1 MAFLFI
7 ELKTAISKLCKPQA
21 FYSKDAVTVLWPQ
34 SWQRA
39 VRGSA
44 FVSRYVGV
52 HDVNTL

>member
-7 ELKTAISKLCKPQA
+7 ELKTAISKFCKPQA